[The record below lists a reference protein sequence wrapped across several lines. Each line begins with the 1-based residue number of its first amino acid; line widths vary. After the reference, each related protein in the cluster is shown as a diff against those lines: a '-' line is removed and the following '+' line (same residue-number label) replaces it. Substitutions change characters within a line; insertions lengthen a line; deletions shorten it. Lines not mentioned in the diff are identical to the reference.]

1 MKILFL
7 ADRLSA
13 RGGAD
18 RWLLDVLAGL
28 RDRTETVLAVGFDDG
43 SLPRTELDRL
53 GPWLRIK
60 GLERR
65 GLKPKGLAT
74 VVRRLRRAFGRF
86 NPDLTVVNNLMDPD
100 LFRVVADHGPAV
112 LVVQDHRL
120 FCPGLGK
127 LTLDGELCTEVM
139 GPACQA
145 CFHDRDY
152 GTRLINL
159 TQGRLERAKLFDR
172 VVVLSNYMADQ
183 LVEAG
188 LDRGRI
194 RVIPPF
200 IGRLPEVTPSRPGDY
215 HFLAG
220 RLVSRKGILVAL
232 AAAQRLT
239 HRLPLVIAGDGRLKD
254 KLTAWSAEHSGL
266 IELVGWAGRSRMAE
280 LLARA
285 RTVWVPSLWAEPFG
299 IIGIEAMAAAKPVVA
314 APVGGVTDWLVP
326 GRTGLA
332 VPPGDP
338 DALARAADRL
348 AEDKDLAA
356 ALGRAGRKRY
366 LTEFNRE
373 AILNRLTDL
382 FDQAVAA
389 QPACPGNR

>member
-1 MKILFL
+1 MKKILFL
-7 ADRLSA
+7 ADRISA

-28 RDRTETVLAVGFDDG
+28 RDRAETVLAVGFDDG

-74 VVRRLRRAFGRF
+74 VVRRLRRTFGRF

-139 GPACQA
+139 GPVCQA
-145 CFHDRDY
+145 CFHDPDY

-159 TQGRLERAKLFDR
+159 TKSRLNRAKLFDR

-183 LVEAG
+183 LVGAG
-188 LDRGRI
+188 LDRDRI

-200 IGRLPEVTPSRPGDY
+200 IGRLPERTPIQPGDY

-220 RLVSRKGILVAL
+220 RLVSRKGVLVAL

-239 HRLPLVIAGDGRLKD
+239 RRLPLVIAGDGRLKD
-254 KLTAWSAEHSGL
+254 KLTAWSTEHPGL

-326 GRTGLA
+326 DQTGLA

-348 AEDKDLAA
+348 VEDDELAA
-356 ALGRAGRKRY
+356 ALGQAGRDRF

-373 AILNRLTDL
+373 DSLNRLIDL

-389 QPACPGNR
+389 RPTGS